1 MTTRSNDQGRAYE
14 YIWIQTLYKTLYK
27 RRKTRIIE
35 NSSLLANKNAWSN
48 IDEDL
53 QDDLTLSAQA
63 AIDMLLEL
71 EPMLLESNN
80 DELTLE
86 FQMDKKGVEGDVRD
100 IVISRECTAW
110 EIGLSIKH
118 RHEDAKHSRLS
129 KNLDFGN
136 SWYGLPCSQHYKD
149 AIKPIF
155 TRLETAKSENKNWS
169 DIQDKEETVYI
180 PLLQAFIDEIKRAY
194 KKDRSLPE
202 KLLEYLIGSE
212 DYYKIISH
220 DEKRIT
226 LIRTFNVHG
235 SLNKPGQVKVSIITV
250 PKVKLP
256 TELVTIKFKKDSNNT
271 VEMYLNNGWQIS
283 FRIHNART
291 KVEPSLKFAI
301 KFEGMPATVK
311 TFVCEWKPKQ
321 D

>member
-1 MTTRSNDQGRAYE
+1 MSTKSNDQGRAYE
-14 YIWIQTLYKTLYK
+14 YIWIQTLYKALNK

-35 NSSLLANKNAWSN
+35 NSSLLANKNAWAN

-53 QDDLTLSAQA
+53 QSDLTLSAQA

-86 FQMDKKGVEGDVRD
+86 FQTDKKGVEGDVRD

-118 RHEDAKHSRLS
+118 RHDDAKHSRLS
-129 KNLDFGN
+129 KDLDFGN
-136 SWYGLPCSQHYKD
+136 SWYNIPCSQNYKD
-149 AIKPIF
+149 AIKPVF
-155 TRLETAKSENKNWS
+155 NRLETAKNENKNWS
-169 DIQDKEETVYI
+169 DIQDKEETVYV

-194 KKDRSLPE
+194 EADKSLPK
-202 KLLEYLIGSE
+202 KLVQYLIGNK
-212 DYYKIISH
+212 DYYKVISH

-235 SLNKPGQVKVSIITV
+235 SLNKPGQIKVSIITL

-256 TELVTIKFKKDSNNT
+256 TELVALKYKNDSKTT

-283 FRIHNART
+283 FRIHSAST
-291 KVEPSLKFAI
+291 KVQTSLKFAI
-301 KFEGMPATVK
+301 KFEGMPESVK
-311 TFVCEWKPKQ
+311 TFVCEWKTKQ
-321 D
+321 Y

>member
-1 MTTRSNDQGRAYE
+1 MSKNSNNQGRAYE
-14 YIWIQTLYKTLYK
+14 YIWIQTLYEALYR

-35 NSSLLANKNAWSN
+35 NSSLLANKKAWSK
-48 IDEDL
+48 IDQDL

-80 DELTLE
+80 NDELTLE
-86 FQMDKKGVEGDVRD
+86 FQTDKKGVEGDVRD
-100 IVISRECTAW
+100 IVIRRECIAW
-110 EIGLSIKH
+110 VIGLSIKH

-129 KNLDFGN
+129 KDLDFGN
-136 SWYGLPCSQHYKD
+136 IWYGLPCSQRYKE
-149 AIKPIF
+149 AIKSIF
-155 TRLETAKSENKNWS
+155 TRLEIAKNENKNWT

-180 PLLQAFIDEIKRAY
+180 PLLQAFIDEINRAY
-194 KKDRSLPE
+194 KKDRTLPE

-226 LIRTFNVHG
+226 LIRTFNVHNT
-235 SLNKPGQVKVSIITV
+235 LNKQDQVNISIITV
-250 PKVKLP
+250 PIVELP
-256 TELVTIKFKKDSNNT
+256 TELVVLRFKKDSKTT

-283 FRIHNART
+283 FRIHNASR

-301 KFEGMPATVK
+301 KFEGMPATVM
-311 TFVCEWKPKQ
+311 TFVCEWKTK
-321 D
+321 

>member
-14 YIWIQTLYKTLYK
+14 YIWIQTLYKALYK

-48 IDEDL
+48 IDQDL

-235 SLNKPGQVKVSIITV
+235 SLNKPGQLKVQLLLFQKSNFQQNLLLSSLKKT
-250 PKVKLP
+250 
-256 TELVTIKFKKDSNNT
+256 VTIQLKCILITAGKSVLEFIMQEQRLNQVSNSR
-271 VEMYLNNGWQIS
+271 L
-283 FRIHNART
+283 
-291 KVEPSLKFAI
+291 SLK
-301 KFEGMPATVK
+301 E
-311 TFVCEWKPKQ
+311 CQ
-321 D
+321 QQ

>member
-1 MTTRSNDQGRAYE
+1 MSTRSNDQGRAYE
-14 YIWIQTLYKTLYK
+14 YIWIQTLYKALYK

-35 NSSLLANKNAWSN
+35 SSSLLANRNAWSN
-48 IDEDL
+48 LDEDL
-53 QDDLTLSAQA
+53 QNDLALSAQA
-63 AIDMLLEL
+63 AINTLLEL
-71 EPMLLESNN
+71 EPMLLESSN

-86 FQMDKKGVEGDVRD
+86 FQMDKKGIEGDVRD
-100 IVISRECTAW
+100 IVIRRECTAW

-129 KNLDFGN
+129 KGLDFGN
-136 SWYGLPCSQHYKD
+136 NWYGLPCSQYYFE
-149 AIKPIF
+149 AIQPVF
-155 TRLETAKSENKNWS
+155 TRLETAKNENKNWS
-169 DIQDKEETVYI
+169 DIQDKEKTVYV
-180 PLLQAFIDEIKRAY
+180 PLLQAFIDEINRAY

-202 KLLEYLIGSE
+202 KLLEYLIGCE

-235 SLNKPGQVKVSIITV
+235 CLNRPGQVKVSIITV
-250 PKVKLP
+250 PRVKLP
-256 TELVTIKFKKDSNNT
+256 TELVAVKFKKDSKTT

-283 FRIHNART
+283 FRIHSART

-311 TFVCEWKPKQ
+311 TFVCEWKTKR